1 MGTPAYLA
9 AQTVGSSS
17 PRKAI
22 SCSTARIAACSLR
35 ARSPASQRALDL
47 LHAIA
52 FDDITNPHV
61 LVILERHAAFL
72 PGLHF
77 LDLVLEALQGRE
89 LAFMHH
95 DIVADEPHMGAAL
108 NRAVGDPAARD
119 LAHLG
124 NHKDFQD
131 FGIAKRFLAQGR
143 REEA

>member
-9 AQTVGSSS
+9 AQTVGGSS

-35 ARSPASQRALDL
+35 ARSPAHSQRALDL
-47 LHAIA
+47 LHGIA
-52 FDDITNPHV
+52 FDDIANPHV

-77 LDLVLEALQGRE
+77 LYLVLEALQGRE

-124 NHKDFQD
+124 NREDFQD
-131 FGIAKRFLAQGR
+131 LGIAKHFLAQ
-143 REEA
+143 